1 MFSSLSI
8 GRKLGLQATLGVAL
22 VAGLVANQLWQ
33 SSVTSRLKQL
43 SSRAEAVL
51 EDVLGFEV
59 ALGAAQIA
67 NRDILLS
74 TSPTLLSFAEARLP
88 DIRKEMDERLS
99 EAQATAAI
107 EANRQRLG
115 QAREL
120 AAQYLDAVT
129 ENAKLRGQRLSVQAD
144 QIGLAKEWD
153 TTLADLLGRLKT
165 LDASARGEIERT
177 VLMASD
183 DMRAARSSLWRMQT
197 TGEDDLAGR
206 VVQLVSSARAKL
218 SDASSYAADAEVTQ
232 SLAALSRHA
241 GKLNDVMTRA
251 GEAASEQEKLFR
263 ERSTPL
269 RDQLVQLGAAT
280 REAAAALRNRSRA
293 ETENAVWKAN
303 AVAIAFGIVTLLV
316 LVGVALSTTY
326 TVARPVRRI
335 AEVLGRLVGGD
346 TGVDVPFTARGDEV
360 GEAARAALAFRDSLV
375 QTAALEQQERAN
387 AQKQAELAREMAQIV
402 AEVGSVVGAAANGDF
417 GRRVEARS
425 TQVGLTRLV
434 DGVNEINEVV
444 DRATREFAGTL
455 EAVAAGDLT
464 RSIETPYAGRFDA
477 LKRAINETVERLA
490 RTVGTIKA
498 TTGDVAVAAQE
509 ITTGADDLS
518 RRTEGQAASLE
529 ETAATTEELAASVK
543 ASASASRQAVQLAE
557 EARSVAERGGTIVQ
571 EAVAAM
577 ARIEGAAKR
586 ISDITSVIDDIAF
599 QTNLLAL
606 NAAVEA
612 ARAGDAGKG
621 FAVVA
626 SEVRTLAQRSSEAAK
641 DITGLIDT
649 SGIEVAEGVRLVQ
662 AAGASLAEIVGA
674 SQRVSATV
682 ADIST
687 AAGEQA
693 NGIDEMSQT
702 IAHMD
707 EMTQQNAALAEQSAA
722 SATSLSAQIARL
734 DELVATFRVGATQSG
749 SGAGLA
755 RPAARRAA

>member
-1 MFSSLSI
+1 MLSSLRI
-8 GRKLGLQATLGVAL
+8 AHKLVLQAALGVAL

-33 SSVTSRLKQL
+33 SSVTGRLQE
-43 SSRAEAVL
+43 SAAHAEAVL
-51 EDVLGFEV
+51 ENVLAFEV
-59 ALGAAQIA
+59 ALGAAQTA
-67 NRDILLS
+67 NRDILISSSPAMLS
-74 TSPTLLSFAEARLP
+74 AATERLP
-88 DIRKEMDERLS
+88 AIRKEADQRLS
-99 EAQATAAI
+99 GAQDAAVL
-107 EANRQRLG
+107 EANRQRLAE
-115 QAREL
+115 ARTL
-120 AAQYLDAVT
+120 TGQYLDAVT
-129 ENAKLRGQRLSVQAD
+129 ENAALRERRLALQAD
-144 QIGLAKEWD
+144 QIALATEWD
-153 TTLADLLGRLKT
+153 SEVAEALRLLGG
-165 LDASARGEIERT
+165 LDTAARSDMERAI
-177 VLMASD
+177 LRASD

-197 TGEDDLAGR
+197 TREDDLAAR
-206 VVQLVSSARAKL
+206 VGTMIASARSRLA
-218 SDASSYAADAEVTQ
+218 DAGAYTADAEVTR
-232 SLAALSRHA
+232 ALSGLSQRAARLSDVMAEA
-241 GKLNDVMTRA
+241 GK
-251 GEAASEQEKLFR
+251 AAAEQDRLFR

-269 RDQLVQLGAAT
+269 RDRLLQLGAAT
-280 REAAAALRNRSRA
+280 RDAATDLRDLSRGQA
-293 ETENAVWKAN
+293 EYAVWKASLV
-303 AVAIAFGIVTLLV
+303 AVVFGIVTLLV
-316 LVGVALSTTY
+316 LLGAAGSTTL
-326 TVARPVRRI
+326 TVARPIRRI
-335 AEVLGRLVGGD
+335 ADVLGRLVRGD
-346 TGVDVPFTARGDEV
+346 TAVDVPFTGRADEV

-375 QTAALEQQERAN
+375 QTAELERQERAN
-387 AQKQAELAREMAQIV
+387 AEKQADLAREMAQIV
-402 AEVGSVVGAAANGDF
+402 SEVSAVVGAAASGDF
-417 GRRVEARS
+417 GRRVQARS
-425 TQVGLTRLV
+425 TQEGLARLV

-444 DRATREFAGTL
+444 DRATREFARTL

-464 RSIETPYAGRFDA
+464 HTIETPYAGRFDA

-498 TTGDVAVAAQE
+498 ATGDVAVAAAE

-543 ASASASRQAVQLAE
+543 ASASVSRQAVQLAQ
-557 EARSVAERGGTIVQ
+557 EARAVAERGGTIVQ

-586 ISDITSVIDDIAF
+586 ISDITGVIDDIAF

-649 SGIEVAEGVRLVQ
+649 SGAEVAEGVRLVQ

-682 ADIST
+682 ADISSAT
-687 AAGEQA
+687 GEQA

-734 DELVATFRVGATQSG
+734 DELVATFRIGATQ
-749 SGAGLA
+749 AGRTVDPA
-755 RPAARRAA
+755 PRPARRVA